1 MHLGADE
8 TEPALGILP
17 QRIDRAQP
25 TFAFEVPERP
35 AIAGLSALDECA
47 DLVNRTLAPVA
58 GDRAVR
64 LDLGAERTPAAEQNA
79 ARRDH
84 AKLHDGTERHARL
97 GPLRTCRDER
107 GWRQGNNSSQALAG
121 RRKDALDQA
130 KEIIAKVAHTKIV
143 PISADVS
150 RAEDCARA
158 FAEGAKALGQI
169 DVLVNNAGTSQRGD
183 FETVTDAVW
192 QADLDLKLFAAIR
205 LARAALPGM
214 KARKWGRIINILNT
228 GAKAPKAS
236 SAPTSVTR
244 AAGMALTKVLAN
256 EGAPHNVL
264 VNALLVGL
272 IESEQHE
279 KKVGGNTQKL
289 AELYDQMGK
298 GVPLGRV
305 GKAEEFANMAL
316 FLASDAGSYIT
327 GTAIN
332 IDGGTSPVV

>member
-1 MHLGADE
+1 MIEMRMTGRN
-8 TEPALGILP
+8 ALVTGGSKGIGL
-17 QRIDRAQP
+17 
-25 TFAFEVPERP
+25 
-35 AIAGLSALDECA
+35 AIATNFAMAGA
-47 DLVNRTLAPVA
+47 NVA
-58 GDRAVR
+58 IV
-64 LDLGAERTPAAEQNA
+64 
-79 ARRDH
+79 
-84 AKLHDGTERHARL
+84 
-97 GPLRTCRDER
+97 
-107 GWRQGNNSSQALAG
+107 G
-121 RRKDALDQA
+121 RRADALEEA
-130 KEIIAKVAHTKIV
+130 KVIIAKSAKTKIV
-143 PISADVS
+143 MISADVS
-150 RAEDCARA
+150 KAEECARIV
-158 FAEGAKALGQI
+158 AEAQKGLGQI

-183 FETVTDAVW
+183 FETVTDEIW
-192 QADLDLKLFAAIR
+192 QADLDLKLFGAIR
-205 LARAALPGM
+205 LARATLPGM
-214 KARKWGRIINILNT
+214 KSRRWGRIINILNT

-279 KKVGGNTQKL
+279 RKAGGNPQKL

-298 GVPLGRV
+298 GVPMGRV